1 MERIHSRGQHL
12 CKFMGTKEIFYI
24 RKEFNSH
31 RIGLEH
37 QHGRRFIV
45 LENQYGR
52 REVMWIRSICRLAK
66 ERKSARKGL
75 KATSIAPVGL
85 HNLTA
90 PLRSLSND
98 IGDVSEN
105 GKKAIGLDWRKQQH
119 LHVHHAFLCISFPS
133 LHDYNVKMPNF
144 TFWRGRENTKQ
155 RLSYSFLELR
165 YSLSEFKWLKKLP
178 TFDELNKTE

>member
-1 MERIHSRGQHL
+1 MYGAYSLTWPASMQIYGNKRNVLHKKRVQPPQDL
-12 CKFMGTKEIFYI
+12 FGTPTWPP
-24 RKEFNSH
+24 
-31 RIGLEH
+31 
-37 QHGRRFIV
+37 FIV

-52 REVMWIRSICRLAK
+52 DVMWIRSICRLAK

-98 IGDVSEN
+98 NGHVSEN
-105 GKKAIGLDWRKQQH
+105 GKKAIGLDWQNNNICTCIT
-119 LHVHHAFLCISFPS
+119 LFLCISFLL
-133 LHDYNVKMPNF
+133 LHDHNVKMPNF
-144 TFWRGRENTKQ
+144 TFWRGRENTRQ